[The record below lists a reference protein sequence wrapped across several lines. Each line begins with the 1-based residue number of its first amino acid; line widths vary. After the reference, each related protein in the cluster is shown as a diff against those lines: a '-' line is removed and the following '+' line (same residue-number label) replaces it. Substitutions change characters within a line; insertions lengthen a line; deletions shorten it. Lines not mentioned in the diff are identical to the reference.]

1 MDWTGII
8 LNFLGAFGLFLIG
21 VNVLSAGLQKAA
33 GCKMKQILGRVAH
46 NRFTGVLFGA
56 GVTALIQ
63 SSTATTVMAVGFVNA
78 GIISLMQ
85 VTGIVMGAN
94 VGTTLTSWL
103 VSSAEWS
110 TFLKPDAL
118 GAVMASGGAL
128 IMLFTK
134 KQSIKNIG
142 SVLAGFGVLFLG
154 LSMMPVAVRP
164 IAQLEAVQQL
174 FITMGRNPLLAVLVG
189 IGVTAIIQSST
200 ASIGIL
206 QMMAMSGMIPWNA
219 ALYIIIGQNVGS
231 CFTAVLS
238 SLGTTRNARATAF
251 IHLVYNVLG
260 GLIVTVGAVIF
271 FFAVNPDFGG
281 TAITST
287 HISAFHTAYNV
298 ALIILLFPL
307 GGFILSVAKRMAGK
321 EAPVVCSLTELDE
334 SIIETPKYALINAE
348 KAVVRLLNFLDG
360 EINATVKAIVEKDYK
375 ATTAFEENINIF
387 DNANETASTF
397 LTKLYG
403 EKLSQAER
411 EATTRLFLT
420 LTNMKRVAAHCKE
433 LVGFAT
439 TIRDGKL
446 AHSDDA
452 THELNRITQAIAE
465 DLNRISESMSVD

>member
-1 MDWTGII
+1 MDWTAVI

-78 GIISLMQ
+78 GIISLVQ

-118 GAVMASGGAL
+118 GAVMAAGGAL

-134 KQSIKNIG
+134 KQNIKNVG

-164 IAQLEAVQQL
+164 IAQLDAVQQL
-174 FITMGRNPLLAVLVG
+174 FVTMGRNPLLAVLVG

-206 QMMAMSGMIPWNA
+206 QMMAMSGLIPWNA

-251 IHLVYNVLG
+251 IHLVYNALG
-260 GLIVTVGAVIF
+260 GIIVTVGAVIF
-271 FFAVNPDFGG
+271 FFAINPAFGE

-287 HISAFHTAYNV
+287 NISASHTGYNV
-298 ALIILLFPL
+298 ALIIMLFPL
-307 GGFILSVAKRMAGK
+307 GGFILKLAEKLAGK
-321 EAPVVCSLTELDE
+321 EVPAVCNLTELDE
-334 SIIETPKYALINAE
+334 SIIETPKYALENS
-348 KAVVRLLNFLDG
+348 K
-360 EINATVKAIVEKDYK
+360 KAITRLTDLM
-375 ATTAFEENINIF
+375 N
-387 DNANETASTF
+387 DNADFAEVDKANDVISAF
-397 LTKLYG
+397 LKKLYG
-403 EKLSQAER
+403 QKLTHEESA
-411 EATTRLFLT
+411 ATTQLLFNLERLK
-420 LTNMKRVAAHCKE
+420 NK
-433 LVGFAT
+433 
-439 TIRDGKL
+439 
-446 AHSDDA
+446 
-452 THELNRITQAIAE
+452 AE
-465 DLNRISESMSVD
+465 SVIK